1 MHQLATLLQKEV
13 VQTKMSLGRVV
24 GCEQINL
31 NKLMRDLVR
40 FPYVGDGQSCVVS
53 IVDTWTSDVTLDLVK
68 EAVTDQTE
76 AQQCRKETFW

>member
-1 MHQLATLLQKEV
+1 
-13 VQTKMSLGRVV
+13 MSLGHVA

-31 NKLMRDLVR
+31 NELMRDLVR
-40 FPYVGDGQSCVVS
+40 FPYVGDSQLCVVS

-68 EAVTDQTE
+68 EAVTAQTE

>member
-1 MHQLATLLQKEV
+1 
-13 VQTKMSLGRVV
+13 MSLGHVV
-24 GCEQINL
+24 GCEEINL
-31 NKLMRDLVR
+31 NKLMRDLVH

-76 AQQCRKETFW
+76 AQPCRTETFW

>member
-1 MHQLATLLQKEV
+1 
-13 VQTKMSLGRVV
+13 MSLGHVV

-40 FPYVGDGQSCVVS
+40 FPYVGDGQSCIVS
-53 IVDTWTSDVTLDLVK
+53 VVDTCTSDVILGMVK
-68 EAVTDQTE
+68 EVVTDQTE